1 MKPSE
6 DVHGDR
12 MLVAEV
18 ALQDV
23 QRLDEVVACVDFVA
37 AGFLKLGEITE
48 GVAERRV
55 IRVQFLFSQIDC
67 FRIKAFGLFQLL
79 PALMLRTLLEEV
91 GDLGER
97 GALRALL
104 GKLFSQLGYLFDV
117 WMVKIEMAAFCTIS
131 GSSAL
136 LSQRESLVRSLT
148 AFAHHQIKRSPS
160 KRTINYRERRV
171 SWRRC
176 VRSEDACGNELDE
189 KFLFD

>member
-6 DVHGDR
+6 DVHGDG

-104 GKLFSQLGYLFDV
+104 GKLFSQLGYLFGCG
-117 WMVKIEMAAFCTIS
+117 WSKLKWLRFAPSQAHLLSFTI
-131 GSSAL
+131 GKVSSAVLML
-136 LSQRESLVRSLT
+136 LLITSPNILKQTRDKLPGDESLWEKV
-148 AFAHHQIKRSPS
+148 H
-160 KRTINYRERRV
+160 
-171 SWRRC
+171 
-176 VRSEDACGNELDE
+176 ELE
-189 KFLFD
+189 GCLW